1 MPILLRS
8 TASFGEPSPKA
19 SAASRYILRAMK
31 ISPRLSA
38 DRTVLG
44 VSTWAERVPSTM
56 ELGVI
61 VPVCANPRAALR
73 HAARVT
79 DRGRLTIWMAPCCYL
94 NTRNNRWRIP
104 FFCFFLGSSWGDAG
118 GGGVGLAAW
127 PEACRA
133 ARRAAGSGGACPSP
147 CDPVIVGAER
157 PGGGV
162 AGGGRGCPPAPP
174 GEPPPPPRA
183 GGNPPR
189 PPAPP

>member
-19 SAASRYILRAMK
+19 STASRYILRAMK
-31 ISPRLSA
+31 MSPRLSA

-44 VSTWAERVPSTM
+44 VSTWAARVPSTM

-61 VPVCANPRAALR
+61 VPVCVNPSAALI

-79 DRGRLTIWMAPCCYL
+79 DRGRLTIWPPCCYL

-104 FFCFFLGSSWGDAG
+104 FFCSFLGSSLGDAG
-118 GGGVGLAAW
+118 GGAVEPAAAW
-127 PEACRA
+127 PEAWRA

-147 CDPVIVGAER
+147 CDPVIVGVER

-162 AGGGRGCPPAPP
+162 A
-174 GEPPPPPRA
+174 A
-183 GGNPPR
+183 GGLVSHPATLVTPPR
-189 PPAPP
+189 PPWMG